1 MAKPIEPTPELT
13 GEDARRFVQRMIE
26 KQNSPPTQQEI
37 ELAKELQRLS
47 KVFNLERL
55 FRTDSSHS

>member
-47 KVFNLERL
+47 KVFNLQGL
-55 FRTDSSHS
+55 FRTGSSHS

>member
-26 KQNSPPTQQEI
+26 KQNSPPTQKEI
-37 ELAKELQRLS
+37 ELAKELKTLA
-47 KVFNLERL
+47 KIFNA
-55 FRTDSSHS
+55 